1 MLQATT
7 NWQYSALRGGITVRV
22 GAVAMHA
29 GNAAVHTGK
38 AVTHMSNRP
47 LGHLHPKPY
56 LETGRWQA

>member
-7 NWQYSALRGGITVRV
+7 IWQHTALRGIAVRS
-22 GAVAMHA
+22 GAVAVLA
-29 GNAAVHTGK
+29 GNAAVHTGE
-38 AVTHMSNRP
+38 AVMHMSNRP